1 MSAVQEEYSLYC
13 VCGGEREGG
22 GEGGERGG
30 EGEKKWCIVSAVLG
44 VLSPLCV

>member
-13 VCGGEREGG
+13 VCGRERGE

-30 EGEKKWCIVSAVLG
+30 EGEKK
-44 VLSPLCV
+44 